1 MDKLDLYKVIAG
13 IDDETVDR
21 AIETE
26 EKLKRRKSILKK
38 RIITVSV
45 LAATFLIIS
54 GAVAAISDRIIRLLK
69 ALRDRVATRKCW

>member
-1 MDKLDLYKVIAG
+1 MDKLDLYKLIAG

-38 RIITVSV
+38 E
-45 LAATFLIIS
+45 
-54 GAVAAISDRIIRLLK
+54 
-69 ALRDRVATRKCW
+69 